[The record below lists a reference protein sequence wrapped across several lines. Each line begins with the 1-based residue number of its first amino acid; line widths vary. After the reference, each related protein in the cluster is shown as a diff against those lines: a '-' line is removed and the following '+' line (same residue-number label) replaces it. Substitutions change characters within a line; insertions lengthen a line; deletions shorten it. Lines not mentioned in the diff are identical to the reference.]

1 MAIKL
6 PPPPILDNQNNFSWL
21 DWHRQVQVFVKSA
34 GSTASWT
41 DIDFTSS
48 DITDIVNRD
57 HGNLQ
62 GLQGGTSGEHYHL
75 TSAERNLIH
84 NVTTQ
89 RLLGRYTAG
98 SGIAEE
104 IVVGSGLTLSGNTL
118 TATGSGS
125 GTVTSVD
132 MTVPTGLSISGSP
145 ITTSG
150 TLAVTLTA
158 GYSIPTTTSQTNW
171 DTAYTD
177 RNKWDGGATGLTA
190 STGRASLG
198 GTTVG
203 SNFFTLTNPTA
214 ITFPRINADNTVSA
228 LDASTFR
235 TAIGAGTSS
244 TTGTVTSVATSG
256 VITGGTI
263 TGSGTIGHSTADG
276 DLHVPATSTTNNGKV
291 LTAGATAGSISW
303 QTPAATGTNL
313 GYTASTRVLTSDT
326 GTDVTLPLF
335 TSTDPGLTPLSG
347 GGTSN
352 FLRADGTWAAPGG
365 GGGGLAQWQVRQL
378 IRR

>member
-1 MAIKL
+1 MASVGL
-6 PPPPILDNQNNFSWL
+6 PPPPINDAPGSFTWLEWYRQLRSYVSTSGSVPWYIINF
-21 DWHRQVQVFVKSA
+21 A
-34 GSTASWT
+34 GSN
-41 DIDFTSS
+41 
-48 DITDIVNRD
+48 ITDIATRLHNQ
-57 HGNLQ
+57 LQ
-62 GLQGGTSGEHYHL
+62 GLQGGTAGEMYHL
-75 TSAERNLIH
+75 TAA
-84 NVTTQ
+84 Q
-89 RLLGRYTAG
+89 YAALG
-98 SGIAEE
+98 
-104 IVVGSGLTLSGNTL
+104 
-118 TATGSGS
+118 TGGP
-125 GTVTSVD
+125 GTVTSVA

-145 ITTSG
+145 ITSAG

-177 RNKWDGGATGLTA
+177 RNKWDGGSTGLVAATGRT
-190 STGRASLG
+190 SLG

-256 VITGGTI
+256 AITGGTI
-263 TGSGTIGHSTADG
+263 TSTGTIGHSTADG

-303 QTPAATGTNL
+303 QTPVATGTNL
-313 GYTASTRVLTSDT
+313 GYTASTRILTSDT

-347 GGTSN
+347 GGTTN